1 MIFMLD
7 NYDSFTYNLYQA
19 FTAIGA
25 EVEVVRN
32 DQITVE
38 DVLDRVDEI
47 DGVVVSPGPCTPD
60 EAGISVELIRRMA
73 GVRPVLGV
81 CLGHQA
87 MAQAFGARIV
97 HAPSLMHGKTS
108 MIEHD
113 GQGVFERLPN
123 PFPATRY
130 HSLTVDPAS
139 VPGSFK
145 VTATSSDGVIQGM
158 RHKELDLEG
167 VQFHP
172 ESILTTAGPDL
183 LRNFVDR
190 IGAQGEV
197 APEPV
202 KVLGY

>member
-190 IGAQGEV
+190 IGPQGEV

>member
-19 FTAIGA
+19 FTHIGA

-32 DQITVE
+32 DEITVAE
-38 DVLDRVDEI
+38 VLGRIDDI
-47 DGVVVSPGPCTPD
+47 DGVVVSPGPCTPS
-60 EAGISVELIRRMA
+60 EAGISVELIRRVA

-87 MAQAFGARIV
+87 MAQAFGARVV

-108 MIEHD
+108 LIEHD
-113 GQGVFERLPN
+113 GLGVFEGLPN

-139 VPGSFK
+139 VPAVFK
-145 VTATSSDGVIQGM
+145 VTATSDDGVIQGL
-158 RHKELDLEG
+158 RYRELDLEG

-183 LRNFVDR
+183 LRNFVTR
-190 IGAQGEV
+190 IGLAQE
-197 APEPV
+197 AEEPV

>member
-19 FTAIGA
+19 FTQIGA

-32 DQITVE
+32 DAVTVDE
-38 DVLDRVDEI
+38 VLGRIDEI
-47 DGVVVSPGPCTPD
+47 DGLVVSPGPCTPD
-60 EAGISVELIRRMA
+60 EAGISVDLIRQMA

-97 HAPSLMHGKTS
+97 HAPALMHGKTS
-108 MIEHD
+108 QIEHD
-113 GQGVFERLPN
+113 GQGVFEGLPN
-123 PFPATRY
+123 RFPATRY

-139 VPGSFK
+139 VPAVFK
-145 VTATSSDGVIQGM
+145 VSATSEDGVIQGL
-158 RHKELDLEG
+158 RHRELDVEG

-172 ESILTTAGPDL
+172 ESILTTSGPDL
-183 LRNFVDR
+183 LRNFVTR
-190 IGAQGEV
+190 IGLAQETK
-197 APEPV
+197 EPV

>member
-7 NYDSFTYNLYQA
+7 NYDSFTFNLYQA
-19 FTAIGA
+19 FTQIGA
-25 EVEVVRN
+25 DVDVVRN
-32 DQITVE
+32 DAVTVDE
-38 DVLDRVDEI
+38 VMDRIDEI
-47 DGVVVSPGPCTPD
+47 DGLVVSPGPCSPD
-60 EAGISVELIRRMA
+60 EAGISVDLIRRMA

-87 MAQAFGARIV
+87 MAQAFGATIV

-113 GQGVFERLPN
+113 GQGVFEGLPN

-130 HSLTVDPAS
+130 HSLTVDPTT
-139 VPGSFK
+139 VPSAFK
-145 VTATSSDGVIQGM
+145 VTATSEDGVIQGM
-158 RHKELDLEG
+158 RHRELDLEG

-172 ESILTTAGPDL
+172 ESILTTAGPEL
-183 LRNFVDR
+183 LRNFVTK
-190 IGAQGEV
+190 IGLARED
-197 APEPV
+197 APEPM

>member
-7 NYDSFTYNLYQA
+7 NYDSFTFNLYQA
-19 FTAIGA
+19 FTELGA
-25 EVEVVRN
+25 DVEVVRN
-32 DQITVE
+32 DEVTVD
-38 DVLDRVDEI
+38 DVLGRVDEI
-47 DGVVVSPGPCTPD
+47 DGLVVSPGPCTPN
-60 EAGISVELIRRMA
+60 EAGISVDLIRRMA

-87 MAQAFGARIV
+87 MAQAFGAHIV

-108 MIEHD
+108 SIEHD
-113 GQGVFERLPN
+113 GQGVYEGLPN

-130 HSLTVDPAS
+130 HSLTVDPS
-139 VPGSFK
+139 RVPGVFK
-145 VTATSSDGVIQGM
+145 VTATSSDGVIQGL

-172 ESILTTAGPDL
+172 ESILTTSGPTL

-190 IGAQGEV
+190 IGLVDET

-202 KVLGY
+202 TLLGY

>member
-19 FTAIGA
+19 FTHLGA
-25 EVEVVRN
+25 DVEVVRN
-32 DQITVE
+32 DAVTVDE
-38 DVLDRVDEI
+38 VMDRIDEI
-47 DGVVVSPGPCTPD
+47 DGLVVSPGPCTPD

-87 MAQAFGARIV
+87 MAQAFGGRVV
-97 HAPSLMHGKTS
+97 HAPALMHGKTS
-108 MIEHD
+108 LIEHD
-113 GQGVFERLPN
+113 GQGVFEGLPN
-123 PFPATRY
+123 RFPATRY

-139 VPGSFK
+139 VPAVFK
-145 VTATSSDGVIQGM
+145 VSATSDDGVIQGL
-158 RHKELDLEG
+158 RHRELDVEG

-183 LRNFVDR
+183 LRNFVNR
-190 IGAQGEV
+190 IGLALE
-197 APEPV
+197 AEEPV

>member
-19 FTAIGA
+19 FTHIGA

-32 DQITVE
+32 DEITVAE
-38 DVLDRVDEI
+38 VLGRIDDI
-47 DGVVVSPGPCTPD
+47 DGVVVSPGPCTPS
-60 EAGISVELIRRMA
+60 EAGISVELIRRVA

-87 MAQAFGARIV
+87 MAQAFGARVV

-108 MIEHD
+108 LIEHD
-113 GQGVFERLPN
+113 GLGVFEGLPN

-139 VPGSFK
+139 VPAVFK
-145 VTATSSDGVIQGM
+145 VTATSDDGVIQGL
-158 RHKELDLEG
+158 RHRELDLEG

-172 ESILTTAGPDL
+172 ASILTTAGPAL
-183 LRNFVDR
+183 LRNFVTR
-190 IGAQGEV
+190 IGLAQE
-197 APEPV
+197 AEEPV

>member
-7 NYDSFTYNLYQA
+7 NYDSFTFNLYQA
-19 FTAIGA
+19 FTHIGA

-32 DQITVE
+32 DAVTVDE
-38 DVLDRVDEI
+38 VMDRVEEI
-47 DGVVVSPGPCTPD
+47 DGLVVSPGPCSPD
-60 EAGISVELIRRMA
+60 EAGISVELIRRIS

-87 MAQAFGARIV
+87 MAQAFGATII

-108 MIEHD
+108 LIEHD
-113 GQGVFERLPN
+113 GLGVYEGLPN

-130 HSLTVDPAS
+130 HSLTVDPAT
-139 VPGSFK
+139 VPAMFK
-145 VTATSSDGVIQGM
+145 VTAMSSDGVIQGL
-158 RHKELDLEG
+158 RHRELDVEG

-183 LRNFVDR
+183 LRNFVAKLGLAHDR
-190 IGAQGEV
+190 A
-197 APEPV
+197 AEPV

>member
-19 FTAIGA
+19 FTQIGA

-32 DQITVE
+32 DAMTVDE
-38 DVLDRVDEI
+38 VLGRIDEI
-47 DGVVVSPGPCTPD
+47 DGLVVSPGPCTPD
-60 EAGISVELIRRMA
+60 EAGISVDLIRQMA

-97 HAPSLMHGKTS
+97 HAPALMHGKTS
-108 MIEHD
+108 QIEHD
-113 GQGVFERLPN
+113 GQGVFEGLPN
-123 PFPATRY
+123 RFPATRY

-139 VPGSFK
+139 VPAVFK
-145 VTATSSDGVIQGM
+145 VSATSEDGVIQGL
-158 RHKELDLEG
+158 RHCELDVEG

-172 ESILTTAGPDL
+172 ESILTTSGPDL
-183 LRNFVDR
+183 LRNFVTR
-190 IGAQGEV
+190 IGLAQETE
-197 APEPV
+197 EPV

>member
-19 FTAIGA
+19 FTQIGA

-32 DQITVE
+32 DAMTVDE
-38 DVLDRVDEI
+38 VLGRIDEI
-47 DGVVVSPGPCTPD
+47 DGLVVSPGPCTPD
-60 EAGISVELIRRMA
+60 EAGISVDLIRQMA

-97 HAPSLMHGKTS
+97 HAPALMHGKTS
-108 MIEHD
+108 QIEHD
-113 GQGVFERLPN
+113 GQGVFEGLPN
-123 PFPATRY
+123 RFPATRY

-139 VPGSFK
+139 VPAVFK
-145 VTATSSDGVIQGM
+145 VSATSEDGVIQGL
-158 RHKELDLEG
+158 RHRELDVEG

-172 ESILTTAGPDL
+172 ESILTTSGPDL
-183 LRNFVDR
+183 LRNFVTR
-190 IGAQGEV
+190 IGLAQETE
-197 APEPV
+197 EPV

>member
-19 FTAIGA
+19 FTHLGA

-32 DQITVE
+32 DAMTVDE
-38 DVLDRVDEI
+38 VLNRVEEI
-47 DGVVVSPGPCTPD
+47 DGLVVSPGPCTPD

-87 MAQAFGARIV
+87 MAQVFGARIV
-97 HAPSLMHGKTS
+97 HAPALMHGKTS
-108 MIEHD
+108 LIEHD
-113 GQGVFERLPN
+113 GQGVFEGLPN

-130 HSLTVDPAS
+130 HSLTVDPAT
-139 VPGSFK
+139 VPAVFK
-145 VTATSSDGVIQGM
+145 VSATSEDGVIQGL
-158 RHKELDLEG
+158 RHRELDLEG

-183 LRNFVDR
+183 LRNFVTR
-190 IGAQGEV
+190 IGLAHE
-197 APEPV
+197 AAEPV

>member
-19 FTAIGA
+19 FTHIGA

-32 DQITVE
+32 DAVT
-38 DVLDRVDEI
+38 VDEVMDRIDDI
-47 DGVVVSPGPCTPD
+47 DGLVVSPGPCTPD

-87 MAQAFGARIV
+87 MAQAFGARV
-97 HAPSLMHGKTS
+97 GHAPSLMHGKTS
-108 MIEHD
+108 LIEHD
-113 GQGVFERLPN
+113 GQGVFEGLPN

-139 VPGSFK
+139 VPAVFK
-145 VTATSSDGVIQGM
+145 VSATSDDGVIQGL
-158 RHKELDLEG
+158 RHRELDLEG

-183 LRNFVDR
+183 LRNFVTR
-190 IGAQGEV
+190 IGLAQD
-197 APEPV
+197 APEPLP
-202 KVLGY
+202 VLGY

>member
-19 FTAIGA
+19 FTQIGA

-32 DQITVE
+32 DAMTVDE
-38 DVLDRVDEI
+38 VLGRIDEI
-47 DGVVVSPGPCTPD
+47 DGLVVSPGPCTPD
-60 EAGISVELIRRMA
+60 EAGISVDLIRQMA

-97 HAPSLMHGKTS
+97 HAPALMHGKTS
-108 MIEHD
+108 QIEHD
-113 GQGVFERLPN
+113 GQGVFEGLPN
-123 PFPATRY
+123 RFPATRY

-139 VPGSFK
+139 VPTVFK
-145 VTATSSDGVIQGM
+145 VSATSEDGVIQGL
-158 RHKELDLEG
+158 RHRELDVEG

-172 ESILTTAGPDL
+172 ESILTTSGPDL
-183 LRNFVDR
+183 LRNFVTR
-190 IGAQGEV
+190 IGLAQETE
-197 APEPV
+197 EPV

>member
-19 FTAIGA
+19 FTQIGA

-32 DQITVE
+32 DAVTVDE
-38 DVLDRVDEI
+38 VMERIDEI
-47 DGVVVSPGPCTPD
+47 DGLVVSPGPCTPD
-60 EAGISVELIRRMA
+60 EAGISVELVRRMA

-87 MAQAFGARIV
+87 MAQAFGARVV

-108 MIEHD
+108 LIEHN
-113 GQGVFERLPN
+113 GQGVFEGLPN

-130 HSLTVDPAS
+130 HSLTVDPES
-139 VPGSFK
+139 VPAVFK
-145 VTATSSDGVIQGM
+145 VSATSDDGVIQGL
-158 RHKELDLEG
+158 RHRELDLEG

-183 LRNFVDR
+183 LRNFVTR
-190 IGAQGEV
+190 IGLAQQE
-197 APEPV
+197 PEPV

>member
-19 FTAIGA
+19 FTHIGA

-32 DQITVE
+32 DAITVDE
-38 DVLDRVDEI
+38 VMGRIDEI
-47 DGVVVSPGPCTPD
+47 DGLVVSPGPCTPD
-60 EAGISVELIRRMA
+60 EAGISVELVRRMA

-87 MAQAFGARIV
+87 MAQAFGARVV

-108 MIEHD
+108 LIEHD
-113 GQGVFERLPN
+113 GQGVFEGLPN

-139 VPGSFK
+139 VPAVFK
-145 VTATSSDGVIQGM
+145 VSATSDDGVIQGL
-158 RHKELDLEG
+158 RHRELDLEG

-183 LRNFVDR
+183 LRNFVTR
-190 IGAQGEV
+190 IGLAND
-197 APEPV
+197 AAEPV
-202 KVLGY
+202 QVLGY

>member
-1 MIFMLD
+1 MLD

-19 FTAIGA
+19 FTQIGA

-32 DQITVE
+32 DAVTV
-38 DVLDRVDEI
+38 DAVMDRIDEI
-47 DGVVVSPGPCTPD
+47 DGLVVSPGPCTPS

-108 MIEHD
+108 LIEHD
-113 GQGVFERLPN
+113 GQGVFEGLPN

-139 VPGSFK
+139 VPAVFK
-145 VTATSSDGVIQGM
+145 VSATSDDGVIQGL
-158 RHKELDLEG
+158 RHRELDLEG

-183 LRNFVDR
+183 LRNFVSR
-190 IGAQGEV
+190 IGLAQET
-197 APEPV
+197 AEPV

>member
-1 MIFMLD
+1 MIFMVD

-32 DQITVE
+32 DQITVDE
-38 DVLDRVDEI
+38 VLDRVDEI

-60 EAGISVELIRRMA
+60 EAGVSVELIRRMA

-172 ESILTTAGPDL
+172 ESILTTAGPAL

-190 IGAQGEV
+190 VGQADEM

-202 KVLGY
+202 KILGY

>member
-19 FTAIGA
+19 LAHIGA
-25 EVEVVRN
+25 DVEVVRN
-32 DQITVE
+32 DEVTVDE
-38 DVLDRVDEI
+38 VMSRVDEI
-47 DGVVVSPGPCTPD
+47 DGLVVSPGPCTPSD
-60 EAGISVELIRRMA
+60 AGISVDLIRRMA

-87 MAQAFGARIV
+87 MAQAFGATIV

-108 MIEHD
+108 LIEHD
-113 GQGVFERLPN
+113 GQGVFEGLPN

-139 VPGSFK
+139 VPAVFK
-145 VTATSSDGVIQGM
+145 VSATSDDGVIQGL
-158 RHKELDLEG
+158 RHRELDLEG

-172 ESILTTAGPDL
+172 ESILTTDGPDL
-183 LRNFVDR
+183 LRNFVAR
-190 IGAQGEV
+190 IGLARED
-197 APEPV
+197 ASEPATV
-202 KVLGY
+202 FGY

>member
-1 MIFMLD
+1 MIFMVD

-19 FTAIGA
+19 FTHIGA

-32 DQITVE
+32 DAVAVE
-38 DVLDRVDEI
+38 EVMARIDEI
-47 DGVVVSPGPCTPD
+47 DGLVVSPGPCTPS

-108 MIEHD
+108 LIEHD
-113 GQGVFERLPN
+113 GQGVFQGLPN

-139 VPGSFK
+139 VPPAFK
-145 VTATSSDGVIQGM
+145 VTATSDDGVIQGL
-158 RHKELDLEG
+158 RHRELDMEG

-183 LRNFVDR
+183 LRNFVSR
-190 IGAQGEV
+190 IGLAQD

-202 KVLGY
+202 PVLGY

>member
-7 NYDSFTYNLYQA
+7 NYDSFTFNLYQA
-19 FTAIGA
+19 FTQLGA
-25 EVEVVRN
+25 DVEVVRN
-32 DQITVE
+32 DQVTVE
-38 DVLDRVDEI
+38 EVLDRVDEI
-47 DGVVVSPGPCTPD
+47 DGVVVSPGPCTPN
-60 EAGISVELIRRMA
+60 EAGISVELIKRMA

-87 MAQAFGARIV
+87 MAQAFGASIV

-108 MIEHD
+108 SIEHD
-113 GQGVFERLPN
+113 GRGVFEGLPS

-130 HSLTVDPAS
+130 HSLTVDPAT
-139 VPGSFK
+139 VPAVFK
-145 VTATSSDGVIQGM
+145 ITATSGDGVIQGL

-172 ESILTTAGPDL
+172 ESILTTFGPDL

-190 IGAQGEV
+190 IGLVDEEAVESV
-197 APEPV
+197 SL
-202 KVLGY
+202 LGY

>member
-19 FTAIGA
+19 FTHIGA

-32 DQITVE
+32 DEITVDE
-38 DVLDRVDEI
+38 VLGRIDEI

-60 EAGISVELIRRMA
+60 EAGISVELIRRVA

-87 MAQAFGARIV
+87 MARAFGARIV

-108 MIEHD
+108 LIEHD
-113 GQGVFERLPN
+113 GQGVFEGLPN

-130 HSLTVDPAS
+130 HSLTVDPSS
-139 VPGSFK
+139 VPAVFK
-145 VTATSSDGVIQGM
+145 VSATSDDGVIQGL
-158 RHKELDLEG
+158 RHRELDLEG

-172 ESILTTAGPDL
+172 ESILTAAGPEL
-183 LRNFVDR
+183 LRNFVTR
-190 IGAQGEV
+190 IGLAQE

>member
-19 FTAIGA
+19 FTQIGA

-32 DQITVE
+32 DRITVE
-38 DVLDRVDEI
+38 EVVERLDEI
-47 DGVVVSPGPCTPD
+47 DGIVVSPGPCTPS

-87 MAQAFGARIV
+87 MAQAFGATIV

-108 MIEHD
+108 LIEHD
-113 GQGVFERLPN
+113 GQGVFEGLPN

-130 HSLTVDPAS
+130 HSLTVDPTT
-139 VPGSFK
+139 VPATFK
-145 VTATSSDGVIQGM
+145 VTATSPDGVIQGM
-158 RHKELDLEG
+158 RHRELDVEG

-172 ESILTTAGPDL
+172 ESILTVAGPDL
-183 LRNFVDR
+183 LRNFINK
-190 IGAQGEV
+190 IGLAREDT
-197 APEPV
+197 PEPA

>member
-19 FTAIGA
+19 FTHIGA

-32 DQITVE
+32 DAITVDE
-38 DVLDRVDEI
+38 VMGRIEEI
-47 DGVVVSPGPCTPD
+47 DGLVVSPGPCTPD
-60 EAGISVELIRRMA
+60 EAGISVELVRRMA

-87 MAQAFGARIV
+87 MAQAFGARVV

-108 MIEHD
+108 LIEHD
-113 GQGVFERLPN
+113 GQGVFEGLPN

-139 VPGSFK
+139 VPAVFK
-145 VTATSSDGVIQGM
+145 VSATSDDGVIQGL
-158 RHKELDLEG
+158 RHRELDLEG

-183 LRNFVDR
+183 LRNFVTR
-190 IGAQGEV
+190 IGLAND
-197 APEPV
+197 AAEPV
-202 KVLGY
+202 QVLGY